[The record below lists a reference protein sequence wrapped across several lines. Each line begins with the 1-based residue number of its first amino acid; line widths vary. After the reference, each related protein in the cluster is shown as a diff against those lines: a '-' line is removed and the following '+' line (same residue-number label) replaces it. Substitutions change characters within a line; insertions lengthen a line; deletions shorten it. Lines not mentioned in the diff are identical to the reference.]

1 MRMSVGRLFF
11 RLILV
16 LALFVA
22 PIILAVVFTY
32 RAAPPKLT
40 LKETTF
46 SSLEGWQTAGH
57 GQAFSAFLKS
67 CEKLTPR
74 PGFLVPEDFKTETYA
89 RAFKDAC
96 AKATEGQDFYGT
108 GDAEARGF
116 FEAAFT
122 PYKMRQ
128 GWTKRG
134 KITGYYEPLM
144 EASFEPGPDYPYP
157 LYAAPKDHIRVDL
170 SKFREDLTG
179 TIVGRIEGNSF
190 LPTYTRRDINEG
202 ALEGKGLEI
211 LYARDPIDVYFLQVQ
226 GSGRAQLPDG
236 QIIGVGYAGKN
247 GHSNTLAGRTLV
259 QTGEMEIEEVSMQS
273 IRQWF
278 EDHPDRIFEILHE
291 DDSYVFF
298 TITGSA
304 GPFGSSGAEL
314 TPEHS
319 LAVDP
324 KFVPMGLP
332 IFIDGEIPALE
343 NPDELQAFQQL
354 LIAQD
359 TGGAIKGTV
368 RGDVFWGRGE
378 KATYLA
384 GHMNNKA
391 TFTLL
396 LPIGALEGE

>member
-1 MRMSVGRLFF
+1 MTVGRLFF
-11 RLILV
+11 RIFLF

-22 PIILAVVFTY
+22 PIFLAVFFTY
-32 RAAPPKLT
+32 KAAPPKLT
-40 LKETTF
+40 LKETEF
-46 SSLEGWQTAGH
+46 SSLEGWQNAGH

-67 CEKLTPR
+67 CDTLVPR
-74 PGFLVPEDFKTETYA
+74 PGYLIPDDFKTENFT
-89 RAFKDAC
+89 RSFKDAC
-96 AKATEGQDFYGT
+96 AKALEGQDFYG
-108 GDAEARGF
+108 GDDTKARQF
-116 FEAAFT
+116 FEEAFV

-128 GWTKRG
+128 GWTKKG

-144 EASFEPGPDYPYP
+144 QASLEPGPDYPYP
-157 LYAAPKDHIRVDL
+157 LYASPNDQIRVDL
-170 SKFREDLTG
+170 SKFREGLTG
-179 TIVGRIEGNSF
+179 TIVGRIEGNQF
-190 LPTYTRRDINEG
+190 LPYYTRRDINEG
-202 ALEGKGLEI
+202 ALSGKGLEI

-236 QIIGVGYAGKN
+236 SIIGVGYAGKN
-247 GHSNTLAGRTLV
+247 GHANTLAGGTLIRA
-259 QTGEMEIEEVSMQS
+259 GELTREEVSMQS

-278 EDHPDRIFEILHE
+278 DDNPERIFEILHE

-319 LAVDP
+319 LAIDP
-324 KFVPMGLP
+324 AFAPMGLP
-332 IFIDGEIPALE
+332 VFIDGESPALD
-343 NPDELQAFQQL
+343 NSDDAQPLRQL

-359 TGGAIKGTV
+359 TGGAIKGV
-368 RGDVFWGRGE
+368 IRGDIFWGRGE

-384 GHMNNKA
+384 GHMNNEA

-396 LPIGALEGE
+396 LPKGALEE

>member
-1 MRMSVGRLFF
+1 MPRLFF
-11 RLILV
+11 RISLF

-22 PIILAVVFTY
+22 PVILAVVFTY

-40 LKETTF
+40 LKQTDF
-46 SSLEGWQTAGH
+46 SSLEGWQAAGH
-57 GQAFSAFLKS
+57 GQAFRAFIKS
-67 CEKLTPR
+67 CNTLVSR
-74 PGFLVPEDFKTETYA
+74 PGFLVPEDFRTETYD

-96 AKATEGQDFYGT
+96 AKAIEGEDFYGT

-116 FEAAFT
+116 FEAAFV

-128 GWTKRG
+128 GWTKKG

-144 EASFEPGPDYPYP
+144 EASLEPGPDYPYP
-157 LYAAPKDHIRVDL
+157 LYAAPKNHIQVDL
-170 SKFREDLTG
+170 SKFRENLTG

-190 LPTYTRRDINEG
+190 LPTYTRQDINEG
-202 ALEGKGLEI
+202 ALNGSGLEI
-211 LYARDPIDVYFLQVQ
+211 LYAKDPIDVYFLQVQ

-247 GHSNTLAGRTLV
+247 GHTNTLAGRTLV

-278 EDHPDRIFEILHE
+278 EDHPERIFEILHQ
-291 DDSYVFF
+291 DRSYVFF
-298 TITGSA
+298 TLTGGD

-314 TPEHS
+314 TAEHS
-319 LAVDP
+319 LAIDP
-324 KFVPMGLP
+324 NFVPMGLP
-332 IFIDGEIPALE
+332 VFIDGEIPALDNAE
-343 NPDELQAFQQL
+343 DLRVLQQL

-359 TGGAIKGTV
+359 TGGAIKGTI

-378 KATYLA
+378 KATFLA
-384 GHMNNKA
+384 GHMNNQA

-396 LPIGALEGE
+396 LPIGALEAE